1 MLYCSLGVRRMKL
14 EDRKQKKHAKMR
26 RRLFFRIAV
35 LAVLIGSV
43 VFVLVAN
50 AKKDKYIYRAGDDAP
65 DFKLSQI
72 NDEIDMD
79 SIQLSKLEGKGV
91 MINFW
96 ATYCKPCEEEMP
108 YMQGLYDI
116 YQDQGF
122 EIIAVNVDSTEFVAT
137 QFVKKFELN
146 FPVVRDSEKLV
157 RELYSI
163 KPLPSSIF
171 ISPEGKIVR
180 KVDGKLEL
188 EQLEGFI
195 KEILPNNS

>member
-1 MLYCSLGVRRMKL
+1 MKL
-14 EDRKQKKHAKMR
+14 EDRKQKKQSKMR
-26 RRLFFRIAV
+26 RRLFFRIII
-35 LAVLIGSV
+35 LAVLIGAV

-65 DFKLSQI
+65 DFKLHQI
-72 NDEIDMD
+72 NKEIDAD
-79 SIQLSKLEGKGV
+79 SMQLSKLQGKGV

-116 YQDQGF
+116 YNDKGF
-122 EIIAVNVDSTEFVAT
+122 EIIAVSVDNTELVAK
-137 QFVKKFELN
+137 QFIEKFELN

-157 RELYSI
+157 RELYGI

-171 ISPEGKIVR
+171 ISPDGEIVR

-188 EQLEGFI
+188 EQLEGYI
-195 KEILPNNS
+195 KEILPENS